1 MLPSIFCIYFSY
13 PLFISPRA
21 PIATGIVEA
30 FTPTFFQFR
39 CQGPYILTVF
49 QLLYNWSVLFNGDG
63 HINQQAAFFF
73 CLFLITMSG
82 LLALSHNLSA
92 LEYPTRLW
100 CCLFLLV
107 LGLMLAPFLYLF
119 CCNWS
124 LKLCSPYSPMRAF
137 LDISQSSLWN
147 VVTICFILPLS

>member
-1 MLPSIFCIYFSY
+1 MLPRISCIYFSN
-13 PLFISPRA
+13 PFFISPGA

-49 QLLYNWSVLFNGDG
+49 QLLYNWSVLFNWDG
-63 HINQQAAFFF
+63 HINQPAAFFS

-100 CCLFLLV
+100 CFLFLLV
-107 LGLMLAPFLYLF
+107 FGAHARTISVFFFCLY
-119 CCNWS
+119 
-124 LKLCSPYSPMRAF
+124 
-137 LDISQSSLWN
+137 SSLLLQLFTWIMFPIFAN
-147 VVTICFILPLS
+147 ARISGHILK